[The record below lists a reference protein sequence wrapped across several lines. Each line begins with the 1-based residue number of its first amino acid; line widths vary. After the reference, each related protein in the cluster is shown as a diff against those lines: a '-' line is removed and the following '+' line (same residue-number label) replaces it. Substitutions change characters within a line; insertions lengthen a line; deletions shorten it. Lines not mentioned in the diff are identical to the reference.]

1 MDLAEYQ
8 VKKFDVDNLMKQIDI
23 SRDKA
28 KELLIKHNGN
38 LVECILDTYDYVDE
52 KKEVENKEKQFF
64 TDMRKIVD
72 NKNMLYDENVKL
84 NKQVNKEA
92 IKVI

>member
-1 MDLAEYQ
+1 MAEYQ
-8 VKKFDVDNLMKQIDI
+8 VKKLDVDNLMKQINI

-28 KELLIKHNGN
+28 RELLIKHNGN

-52 KKEVENKEKQFF
+52 KKELETKEKQFF

-72 NKNMLYDENVKL
+72 NKNMLYDENVNL

>member
-1 MDLAEYQ
+1 MAEYE
-8 VKKFDVDNLMKQIDI
+8 VKKLDVDNLMKQIDI

-38 LVECILDTYDYVDE
+38 LVECILDTYDYVDG
-52 KKEVENKEKQFF
+52 KKELETKEKQFF